1 MKLDG
6 ATGKKVV
13 RQAIA
18 PWLPEGILDRR
29 KQGFQMPL
37 SAWFAGDFGRY
48 AEMLWQES
56 GARDEG
62 IWQRAAVDRLFADH
76 RAGKRDHSRFLYAL
90 AVYCLWKARGMSRPA
105 S

>member
-1 MKLDG
+1 
-6 ATGKKVV
+6 
-13 RQAIA
+13 
-18 PWLPEGILDRR
+18 
-29 KQGFQMPL
+29 
-37 SAWFAGDFGRY
+37 
-48 AEMLWQES
+48 MLWQES